1 MTIADLCLL
10 GMVLLIVASI
20 VPAKI
25 AGRRDF
31 DNANPRDPAFYTP
44 GFRARSWSAHLNGHE
59 SFPFFAAAVVLA
71 EMRGLPQTRIDALAA
86 GFLLARMVY
95 LGCYWANL
103 PTLRSLVFAIGFV
116 LNVGLFFLP
125 IL

>member
-71 EMRGLPQTRIDALAA
+71 
-86 GFLLARMVY
+86 RMAY

-116 LNVGLFFLP
+116 LNVWLFFLP